1 MLRLLP
7 LLCLACATPLT
18 PGYFPEARSLL
29 DTSSSTGRLLWQ
41 TVSGNMAKGVV
52 YDDGAAMPT
61 TIFTSSVDGSAEF
74 TQSFFTGS
82 NAKYTIRVRG
92 DDIKAGDN
100 IEVGLDDDCEGLT
113 TVALGTGADYMRL
126 SKVAAPIFM
135 LNGFY
140 IKGTSYSFNV
150 DGTNSRTKLN
160 TMHVVIM
167 DGSGNRI
174 GCTTNLLA

>member
-1 MLRLLP
+1 MGQLSSTFHTRRMLRLLP

-18 PGYFPEARSLL
+18 PGYTEFFNDFPEARSLL

-41 TVSGNMAKGVV
+41 TVSGNLAKS
-52 YDDGAAMPT
+52 T
-61 TIFTSSVDGSAEF
+61 TPLYTVDGTAEF

-82 NAKYTIRVRG
+82 NAKYTIWVRG

-100 IEVGLDDDCEGLT
+100 IEVGLDTDC
-113 TVALGTGADYMRL
+113 AGTAAYMRL
-126 SKVAAPIFM
+126 SKVVAPIFM

-140 IKGTSYSFNV
+140 VKGTSYSYNV

-160 TMHVVIM
+160 TMHVVIKDK
-167 DGSGNRI
+167 DGVTI
-174 GCTTNLLA
+174 GCTTNMLA

>member
-41 TVSGNMAKGVV
+41 TVSGNMAKGVT
-52 YDDGAAMPT
+52 YTST
-61 TIFTSSVDGSAEF
+61 TPAYTYTSTVDGTAEF

-82 NAKYTIRVRG
+82 NAKYTIWVRG
-92 DDIKAGDN
+92 DGIKAGDN
-100 IEVGLDDDCEGLT
+100 IEVGLDDDCEGET
-113 TVALGTGADYMRL
+113 NIATSDGADYMRL
-126 SKVAAPIFM
+126 SKVVAPIFM

-160 TMHVVIM
+160 TMHVVIK
-167 DGSGNRI
+167 DGNGDRI